1 MDMGIVKLGVT
12 NVEGCTMA
20 TDKLKELRED
30 LGTYICYS
38 ITDGG
43 FEEKEYQSEFK

>member
-38 ITDGG
+38 ITDGVG
-43 FEEKEYQSEFK
+43 YGI